1 MPLKKTMAPKFR
13 FLNTQR
19 DKSDKRGLQ
28 EEEKLEDE
36 FADIYKEMDIL
47 DLTGQELIYI
57 KRQEQLGFFRKK
69 FEN

>member
-1 MPLKKTMAPKFR
+1 MAPKFR

-28 EEEKLEDE
+28 EEEKMEDE

>member
-1 MPLKKTMAPKFR
+1 MAPKFR

-19 DKSDKRGLQ
+19 DKNDKRGMQ

-69 FEN
+69 FDN

>member
-1 MPLKKTMAPKFR
+1 M
-13 FLNTQR
+13 
-19 DKSDKRGLQ
+19 Q

-69 FEN
+69 FDN

>member
-1 MPLKKTMAPKFR
+1 MAPKFR

-19 DKSDKRGLQ
+19 DKNDKRGIQ

-36 FADIYKEMDIL
+36 FADIYKEMDIM

-69 FEN
+69 FDN